1 MKKTMKEIR
10 DRIDF
15 WKKKAEEHMPNGLKC
30 AVEYVGF
37 EAVEA
42 LNTKKETMENMLQI
56 ELAIV
61 AKKKSFECQQLLRK
75 INSIIV
81 EESGLSTIEAIERI
95 KFNQKLISDFGY
107 FNKKK
112 KKNTSLNAQGI
123 TVTKEFLYEPL
134 TIAEKIESLEKE
146 NRFLQSV
153 IDKSN
158 LLLELELS
166 ETEAIL
172 FYD

>member
-30 AVEYVGF
+30 AIEYVGF
-37 EAVEA
+37 EAVKA
-42 LNTKKETMENMLQI
+42 LNTEEETIENMQQI
-56 ELAIV
+56 ELAIK
-61 AKKKSFECQQLLRK
+61 AKENSFECQKLLRR
-75 INSIIV
+75 INTLV
-81 EESGLSTIEAIERI
+81 VDETGFSTIEAIEKI

-112 KKNTSLNAQGI
+112 KKNTSLNATGM
-123 TVTKEFLYEPL
+123 TVTREYLYEPL
-134 TIAEKIESLEKE
+134 VIAKKIECLEEE
-146 NRFLQSV
+146 NRFLQTV

>member
-1 MKKTMKEIR
+1 MISRTQSGGSNILGITSR
-10 DRIDF
+10 CNNRTS
-15 WKKKAEEHMPNGLKC
+15 NR
-30 AVEYVGF
+30 
-37 EAVEA
+37 
-42 LNTKKETMENMLQI
+42 N
-56 ELAIV
+56 
-61 AKKKSFECQQLLRK
+61 RK
-75 INSIIV
+75 IFR
-81 EESGLSTIEAIERI
+81 EKYDPEAIEKI
-95 KFNQKLISDFGY
+95 KFNQKLISDFSY

-112 KKNTSLNAQGI
+112 KKNTSLNAQGT

-134 TIAEKIESLEKE
+134 TIAEKIEKLEKE
-146 NRFLQSV
+146 NRFLQTV